1 MPFTYVGRKHV
12 YHKTSKDA
20 LKYAY
25 DYMKKHPSSK
35 GIDVSEPNSFVA
47 YGNVDGKKTIYLNK
61 GYNNVCLLN
70 PDGTQGKK
78 LYGKWVNGAYGTRFV
93 MSSKKTVTK
102 TRTTTKKPATVTKK
116 TVTKPVQKTQ
126 PKVESE
132 VQPKPKKRLRDRLKG
147 GLSNAVETGIITIG
161 NAF

>member
-1 MPFTYVGRKHV
+1 M
-12 YHKTSKDA
+12 
-20 LKYAY
+20 KYAY

>member
-1 MPFTYVGRKHV
+1 M
-12 YHKTSKDA
+12 
-20 LKYAY
+20 KYAY

-93 MSSKKTVTK
+93 MSSKKTVPAS
-102 TRTTTKKPATVTKK
+102 KKVTKK
-116 TVTKPVQKTQ
+116 TVTKPTQKTQ
-126 PKVESE
+126 PKVKSE
-132 VQPKPKKRLRDRLKG
+132 VQPKSKKRLRDRLKG

>member
-1 MPFTYVGRKHV
+1 M
-12 YHKTSKDA
+12 
-20 LKYAY
+20 KYAY

-35 GIDVSEPNSFVA
+35 GIDVSEPNGFVA

-116 TVTKPVQKTQ
+116 TVTKSVQKTQ